1 MVFLIY
7 PWLDIRVLEIN
18 ILPCFRNRSMELNV
32 PGSKT
37 HMHCLN
43 TRKCWIEILIKLQ
56 IGSGSIVQKLQ
67 KGIWAA
73 ASTFLVIHP
82 TTTIHNY
89 SLLFYSSLL
98 CYEMPY
104 FQRGKFWFLVLPIH
118 AIIILPHTASGP
130 FGPLFIEKIWVEKP
144 GAIQITLQIVNQL
157 FFLLFQIDIHFLAN
171 ILEIQYLPNN

>member
-1 MVFLIY
+1 MHGRWDPASQRF
-7 PWLDIRVLEIN
+7 
-18 ILPCFRNRSMELNV
+18 ILKIVGF
-32 PGSKT
+32 
-37 HMHCLN
+37 
-43 TRKCWIEILIKLQ
+43 LIKLQ

-130 FGPLFIEKIWVEKP
+130 FGPLFIEKIWVKKSGKS
-144 GAIQITLQIVNQL
+144 GAIPITGRSFVRSSYSCIN
-157 FFLLFQIDIHFLAN
+157 
-171 ILEIQYLPNN
+171 